1 MENNWTF
8 IISNYGKSSAIE
20 YTEEENHSCNSY
32 LMFDVCDCVFVWRM
46 TMWETLGISTC
57 YYNIFV

>member
-8 IISNYGKSSAIE
+8 IISNHGKSSAIE
-20 YTEEENHSCNSY
+20 YTEEDY